1 MVEEQKLR
9 YLQLLL
15 KSKNENS
22 ADKYVT
28 AIRLLEQEACRCY
41 AEPISLTVYEM
52 IEMML
57 LEGCF
62 IIELMQK
69 FEMEFL
75 RDKNDSIFEMNW
87 MVNSLQGD
95 LMLLESQLPFL
106 VLCKKMPQIEKET
119 GLSFLIPQSLRSG
132 LKVEKVVEEGNLLA
146 IKFQTVCLQIPPLT
160 IEDMRVIL

>member
-95 LMLLESQLPFL
+95 LMLLERQLPFL
-106 VLCKKMPQIEKET
+106 VLCKVLAMLEVSNQHNR
-119 GLSFLIPQSLRSG
+119 LICLALRFFSLAFS
-132 LKVEKVVEEGNLLA
+132 
-146 IKFQTVCLQIPPLT
+146 KFKL
-160 IEDMRVIL
+160 